1 MKADIQMVLNLVRF
15 GITSEAAIVALIRAA
30 RRISRLDLR
39 CCNEPMTEEQEAA
52 VDFARL
58 CALDRAEAMLPDG
71 LMLYHQPDPRG
82 HSLYLY
88 KPADLKEGQ
97 SISAVYSSIG
107 TPIY

>member
-1 MKADIQMVLNLVRF
+1 MKADIQLVLNLVRF
-15 GITSEAAIVALIRAA
+15 SITSETTIVALIRAA

-52 VDFARL
+52 VDRARL
-58 CALDRAEAMLPDG
+58 RAFNRAAAVLPDG

-82 HSLYLY
+82 YALYLY
-88 KPADLKEGQ
+88 RPADLKEGQ
-97 SISAVYSSIG
+97 SIGSVYSSIG